1 MEIYKKLFQILETQD
16 YKKIFFLVFLII
28 VSMFLEMIS
37 IGILIPFFDT
47 ILSNQQD
54 NFLFKIFK
62 MFNFDK
68 DFIVQFSLITLA
80 LIFLIKTIF
89 ISLIIFFKHRFIY
102 NLNINLSSR
111 ITSKITDVYNLS
123 LKENFSDL
131 QRLILVD
138 TSLVT
143 NSTFQILNVIS
154 EITIIV
160 ASVLVLIYYEPFLLS
175 IFLFF
180 SLVILFLYRIFLKN
194 KMSQWGDL
202 RKINDTNRR
211 KFFNDLLNTNIFAKL
226 LNLKNTSYKKFI
238 SSNESTLKF
247 YQLREMWNEIPRGL
261 LELIAIIFIL
271 IIFFYFVAIETN
283 IENIIPILSLFTLAS
298 LKIVMSLNRL
308 IISFNQIFFAKT
320 SINKVR
326 SYFDIKNTT
335 NLFSNSKSI
344 KLETL
349 QFINVSFH
357 YYGKKNLFHKINF
370 EIVKNDFIGV
380 KGKSGSGKTTLLNLI
395 TGLIEPIEGKIILNK
410 KFSYPFKKLKFGF
423 VNQNP
428 HILNDNIKNN
438 IAFGLSEKKINIK
451 KIIYLL
457 KLMNLEDLND
467 GSGNILD
474 FVISENASNISIG
487 QAQRIAIA
495 RCLYFEPEIIIL
507 DEPSSAL
514 DRKNEDLILNI
525 LKNLKQ
531 NITIILVSHNP
542 RILKYC
548 HKVIDLDK
556 KIFL

>member
-211 KFFNDLLNTNIFAKL
+211 KFFNDL
-226 LNLKNTSYKKFI
+226 
-238 SSNESTLKF
+238 
-247 YQLREMWNEIPRGL
+247 
-261 LELIAIIFIL
+261 
-271 IIFFYFVAIETN
+271 
-283 IENIIPILSLFTLAS
+283 
-298 LKIVMSLNRL
+298 
-308 IISFNQIFFAKT
+308 
-320 SINKVR
+320 
-326 SYFDIKNTT
+326 
-335 NLFSNSKSI
+335 
-344 KLETL
+344 
-349 QFINVSFH
+349 
-357 YYGKKNLFHKINF
+357 KKN
-370 EIVKNDFIGV
+370 
-380 KGKSGSGKTTLLNLI
+380 
-395 TGLIEPIEGKIILNK
+395 
-410 KFSYPFKKLKFGF
+410 
-423 VNQNP
+423 
-428 HILNDNIKNN
+428 
-438 IAFGLSEKKINIK
+438 
-451 KIIYLL
+451 
-457 KLMNLEDLND
+457 
-467 GSGNILD
+467 
-474 FVISENASNISIG
+474 
-487 QAQRIAIA
+487 
-495 RCLYFEPEIIIL
+495 
-507 DEPSSAL
+507 
-514 DRKNEDLILNI
+514 
-525 LKNLKQ
+525 
-531 NITIILVSHNP
+531 
-542 RILKYC
+542 
-548 HKVIDLDK
+548 
-556 KIFL
+556 